1 MVKRGEPDIRRTR
14 GSDVQVRMKMK
25 HNKSGVSVWIKVCGV
40 LAIAMASAAPV
51 AAQSVTTADI
61 QRLQDQVFQ
70 ASGDI
75 SRLRGNN
82 PDMASRLQTE
92 LDDVR
97 DEVVYL
103 RVKLRREGS
112 ISRNDYTDV
121 RDRVEELRSR
131 AGADGRP
138 DTQGNRT
145 DNQGWRTNSDRT
157 GTGASGGSGNRDVT
171 GGVSGDDRQGGTGRT
186 GQAGSGRTG
195 TSSDERTRSEQ
206 GTTSRGSGNS
216 VIPVGQEIDVR
227 LESELSS
234 ATAQVEQRFE
244 ATTVADLFR
253 GNEVLIPAGSTV
265 RGVISGVTKT
275 TRMERKGTLT
285 VAFDRLTVRG
295 RDYPMH
301 GTVTEAIES
310 DGIRGEANK
319 IGAGAGVGAIIGG
332 IIGGMKGAL
341 LGVLIGGGGTVAAT
355 EGKDVTLPTGT
366 ILRVRLD
373 TPPAIR

>member
-1 MVKRGEPDIRRTR
+1 MKRNRLA
-14 GSDVQVRMKMK
+14 SSAWVR
-25 HNKSGVSVWIKVCGV
+25 VCGV
-40 LAIAMASAAPV
+40 MAIAIASALPV

-61 QRLQDQVFQ
+61 QRLQDQVYQ
-70 ASGDI
+70 ASADV
-75 SRLRGNN
+75 SRLRGNS
-82 PDMASRLQTE
+82 PDLASRMQTD
-92 LDDVR
+92 LDDLR

-112 ISRNDYTDV
+112 INRNDYTDV
-121 RDRVEELRSR
+121 RDRLQELRSR
-131 AGADGRP
+131 ALADMRTGADTGTGADRTGA
-138 DTQGNRT
+138 DSRT
-145 DNQGWRTNSDRT
+145 DNQGWRTNSDPN
-157 GTGASGGSGNRDVT
+157 GSGNAGSGNRGVT
-171 GGVSGDDRQGGTGRT
+171 GGVSGDERGRSTQGNTGRT
-186 GQAGSGRTG
+186 TG
-195 TSSDERTRSEQ
+195 GERTRVEDRTSTDDRSRTDQ
-206 GTTSRGSGNS
+206 GSTSRNGGNS
-216 VIPVGQEIDVR
+216 VIPSGQEIDVR
-227 LESELSS
+227 LDSELSS

-253 GNEVLIPAGSTV
+253 GNEVLIPAGSRV

-285 VAFDRLTVRG
+285 VAFDQLTVRG
-295 RDYPMH
+295 RDYPMQ

-310 DGIRGEANK
+310 AGIKGEANK

-332 IIGGMKGAL
+332 ILGGMKGAL

-355 EGKDVTLPTGT
+355 EGKDVTLPAGT

>member
-1 MVKRGEPDIRRTR
+1 
-14 GSDVQVRMKMK
+14 MK
-25 HNKSGVSVWIKVCGV
+25 HNKSRVSVWIRVCGV
-40 LAIAMASAAPV
+40 LAIAMASAVPV
-51 AAQSVTTADI
+51 AAQSVTAADI
-61 QRLQDQVFQ
+61 QRLQDQVYQ

-82 PDMASRLQTE
+82 SDTASRLQTE
-92 LDDVR
+92 LDDLR

-112 ISRNDYTDV
+112 INRSDYTDV
-121 RDRVEELRSR
+121 RDRVQELRSR
-131 AGADGRP
+131 AGVDSRADN
-138 DTQGNRT
+138 QGGRT
-145 DNQGWRTNSDRT
+145 DNQGWRTNSDRAET
-157 GTGASGGSGNRDVT
+157 AAAGSAGNRDVT
-171 GGVSGDDRQGGTGRT
+171 GGVSGDDRQRSTQGSTDRT
-186 GQAGSGRTG
+186 GQAGNGRTG
-195 TSSDERTRSEQ
+195 TSNDERTRGDQ
-206 GTTSRGSGNS
+206 GTASRGSGNS
-216 VIPVGQEIDVR
+216 VIPAGQEIDVR
-227 LESELSS
+227 LETELSS

-301 GTVTEAIES
+301 GTVTQAIES
-310 DGIRGEANK
+310 EGIRGEANK